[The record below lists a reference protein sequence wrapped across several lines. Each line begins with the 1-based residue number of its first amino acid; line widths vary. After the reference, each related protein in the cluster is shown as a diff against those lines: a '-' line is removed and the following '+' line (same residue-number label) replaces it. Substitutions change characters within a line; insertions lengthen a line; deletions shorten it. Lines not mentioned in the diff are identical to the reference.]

1 MLVKRELVLNIV
13 MNIIGF
19 YILSLILIFFN
30 VMVMYKFKVF
40 LFI

>member
-30 VMVMYKFKVF
+30 VRVKYKFKVF

>member
-30 VMVMYKFKVF
+30 VRVMYKFKVF